1 MSESKEHPLDKRM
14 KFNTNC
20 VDPDPRC
27 FLNDTQPLFV
37 TATDS
42 AGKVISICDLVNNVP
57 ACEKSDF
64 SDTPAISPVS
74 ECLVFSMFDIDARA
88 TRVFYPTCRVSK
100 EYTKFQFSNRET
112 LTQRQR
118 QRYDT
123 AMLNPPQK
131 HTFPVNVNCLPLPF
145 PDCTVAD
152 IMNALPGKSSNNP
165 VTLEDSDESV

>member
-1 MSESKEHPLDKRM
+1 M
-14 KFNTNC
+14 
-20 VDPDPRC
+20 
-27 FLNDTQPLFV
+27 V
-37 TATDS
+37 TATDA
-42 AGKVISICDLVNNVP
+42 AGNVVTVCDLVNNEP

-64 SDTPAISPVS
+64 SDTPVISPES
-74 ECLVFSMFDIDARA
+74 ECLVFNMFDINARA
-88 TRVFYPTCRVSK
+88 TRVFYPTGTSMSA
-100 EYTKFQFSNRET
+100 EYKRFQFANRET
-112 LTQRQR
+112 LKPAQK